1 MVRIAVHSDPR
12 CSMLR
17 SLAPLALLALAAPSA
32 ALACPGAEMATA
44 NTSTQV
50 DPTHCAHNAAL
61 MGTNCAWSTGAMAQ
75 RVQAEGRDLSVT
87 ATLAPQQNA
96 LASAVAA
103 PYKTGDLFVIANS
116 VIEQADVSASL
127 ALTGKVL
134 EVDGIKYFLVTSFQK
149 TNT

>member
-1 MVRIAVHSDPR
+1 
-12 CSMLR
+12 MLR
-17 SLAPLALLALAAPSA
+17 SFVLFALAAPSA

-50 DPTHCAHNAAL
+50 VDPTHCAHNAAL
-61 MGTNCAWSTGAMAQ
+61 MGSSCAWSTGAMAQ
-75 RVQAEGRDLSVT
+75 RVQSEGKDLNVT
-87 ATLAPQQNA
+87 ARLAPQQTA